1 MSNIVTTVPSIRS
14 THLQS
19 QQNDHTQS
27 TAQDDAPDEP
37 QITVSSS
44 AAEEPILAD

>member
-1 MSNIVTTVPSIRS
+1 MSNIVTTIPAIRA

-19 QQNDHTQS
+19 QQVDHAQS
-27 TAQDDAPDEP
+27 TAQADAPDEP
-37 QITVSSS
+37 QVTVSSS